1 MAATCSPRQRT
12 KKRWLLHIHHNMLT
26 QRQRKNK
33 KMATTTHSLSNQ
45 TKTKSDEQ
53 TKKTRTIEMRFMRS
67 PSRDS
72 QHKTLTGQLT
82 EEATQRSTTAA
93 QWGEEQIRSNPW
105 AQLLQQQARKMST
118 ENNDRVHW
126 PCREPD
132 VACAWTTHCSTL
144 PALGGLKVRWCS
156 VNDTDFGSMWKTLQQ
171 AHLSNAVRSF
181 NTFHP
186 CHIGPKKAFL
196 LNSSFWLDCIVCTS
210 SPWSLR

>member
-53 TKKTRTIEMRFMRS
+53 TKKTRTIEMRFMSS
-67 PSRDS
+67 PSRHS
-72 QHKTLTGQLT
+72 QRKTLTGQLT

-105 AQLLQQQARKMST
+105 AQLLQQQAKKNEHRKQWSSPFTM
-118 ENNDRVHW
+118 
-126 PCREPD
+126 
-132 VACAWTTHCSTL
+132 
-144 PALGGLKVRWCS
+144 LGARCCLCLDYSLLHPTCPWGVEGKVVQRQWHRLWEH
-156 VNDTDFGSMWKTLQQ
+156 VK
-171 AHLSNAVRSF
+171 NA
-181 NTFHP
+181 
-186 CHIGPKKAFL
+186 A
-196 LNSSFWLDCIVCTS
+196 TS
-210 SPWSLR
+210 SSEQCCTFL